1 VGLMLKGI
9 SVAKG
14 VAIGKAVLLKRDDFD
29 IKELIVPKP
38 LLSEEVARYKLAL
51 KKTRQ
56 QLKVVRKR
64 IASNAPADITA
75 FVDAHLLMLKDSTIN
90 EGPVHFIKTRQ
101 CNAEWALKLQKGL
114 LVDAFEAMDDPYLSA
129 RKYDVHQIISRIQRN
144 LYEQPG
150 MSQDIHQRWLN
161 GGIVVSDDVSP
172 DDIIM
177 MHQQGVAGLITE
189 FGGANSHTAILAR
202 SLGMPAVVGIHHA
215 RRSLLQN
222 ELLVIDGRHGVVYSG
237 LDASSITHFR
247 QRQRAEQHYLN
258 ELQNLREEPSTSV
271 DGQRI
276 DLLGNIE
283 LFEDVPAVKHVNAVG
298 IGLFRTEMLFLNRD
312 CMPDEDEQ
320 FKLYKK
326 VVRSMAGKPVTIRSI
341 DFGADKNLLGSS
353 AAMHSN
359 PALGLRAIRLCL
371 KDYALFVPQIRA
383 ILRASAFGP
392 VRMMIPLLTTVCELT
407 QVIRLVDDAKQSLLD
422 EGIKYGDDFQLGG
435 MIEVPSAAL
444 MADEFA
450 TQLDFMSIGT
460 NDLIQYTLA
469 VDRMDDEVNYLYDPL
484 HPAVLKLI
492 SMVINAGKKAN
503 IPVSMCGEMAG
514 DPRYTQ
520 LLLGLGLREFSMYAA
535 TLLEVKRIVLAS
547 DVQQLTE
554 WVKKIHSMSTAE
566 EISEYIDDFPEA
578 AEESASPQHSSL

>member
-1 VGLMLKGI
+1 MGLMLKGI
-9 SVAKG
+9 SVAKD
-14 VAIGKAVLLKRDDFD
+14 VAIGKAVLLRRDDFE

-56 QLKVVRKR
+56 QLKEVRKR

-90 EGPVHFIKTRQ
+90 EGPIHFIESRQ

-150 MSQDIHQRWLN
+150 MSQDIYQRWLN
-161 GGIVVSDDVSP
+161 GGIVVADDVSP

-189 FGGANSHTAILAR
+189 FGGANSHTAILAK
-202 SLGMPAVVGIHHA
+202 SLGMPAVVGIRHA
-215 RRSLLQN
+215 RRSLLQS
-222 ELLVIDGRHGVVYSG
+222 ELLVIDGRHGVVFSG
-237 LDASSITHFR
+237 LDAGSITHFR
-247 QRQRAEQHYLN
+247 ERQRAEEYYLE
-258 ELQNLREEPSTSV
+258 ELQGLREEDSISE
-271 DGQRI
+271 DGQQVV
-276 DLLGNIE
+276 LLGNIE
-283 LFEDVPAVKHVNAVG
+283 LSEDVPAVKHVNAVG

-312 CMPDEDEQ
+312 SMPYEEEQ

-326 VVRSMAGKPVTIRSI
+326 VVRSMAGKPVTIRTI
-341 DFGADKNLLGSS
+341 DFGADKNLMG
-353 AAMHSN
+353 ANNAMHSN

-392 VRMMIPLLTTVCELT
+392 VRMMIPLLTTVCELS
-407 QVIRLVDDAKQSLLD
+407 QVRQLVDGIKQDLLD
-422 EGIKYGDDFQLGG
+422 AGIKYGEDFQLGG

-444 MADEFA
+444 MAEEFA
-450 TQLDFMSIGT
+450 EQLDFMSIGT

-503 IPVSMCGEMAG
+503 IPVTMCGEMAG
-514 DPRYTQ
+514 TPYFTR
-520 LLLGLGLREFSMYAA
+520 LLLGLGLREFSMCAA
-535 TLLEVKRIVLAS
+535 SLLEVKRVVLTS
-547 DVQQLTE
+547 NVQQLAE
-554 WVKKIHSMSTAE
+554 WVKKVHTLSTAE
-566 EISEYIDDFPEA
+566 EISEYINSYPET
-578 AEESASPQHSSL
+578 AEVNASL